1 MRLLIDDAHIEL
13 IDKAYEFHPI
23 DGVTTNPTILSKI
36 GGNPFDTLK
45 EIRKVIA
52 DDELHVQAISRKAE
66 DIVEE
71 AKYIFDTLGENTY
84 VKIPAIPEGF
94 KAMEILNF
102 ATEILFTATA
112 IYTPMQAYIAA
123 KCGAAYVAPYV
134 NRIDNMGFNGLEIT
148 KQIQNIFE
156 NNEMETEVLAA
167 SFKNSQQVL
176 ELCEYG
182 IAAATI
188 SPDLLTAFNKNSAI
202 DEAVETFI
210 SDFESFAGKGKTM
223 RDFK

>member
-13 IDKAYEFHPI
+13 INKAYEFYPV

-45 EIRKVIA
+45 SIRKLIG
-52 DDELHVQAISRKAE
+52 DDELHVQAVSRKAE

-71 AKYIFDTLGENTY
+71 AKYIVNMLGHNTY

-94 KAMEILNF
+94 KAMKMLDRSSQILY
-102 ATEILFTATA
+102 TATA
-112 IYTPMQAYIAA
+112 IYTPMQAYLAA
-123 KCGAAYVAPYV
+123 ECGAAYVAPYV

-148 KQIQNIFE
+148 KQIQDIFE

-182 IAAATI
+182 INAAKV
-188 SPDLLTAFNKNSAI
+188 SPDLLTAFTKNSAI
-202 DEAVETFI
+202 DEAVNTFI
-210 SDFESFAGKGKTM
+210 DDFESFAGKGKTM

>member
-71 AKYIFDTLGENTY
+71 AKYIVDILGENTY

-156 NNEMETEVLAA
+156 NNELETEVLAA

>member
-156 NNEMETEVLAA
+156 NNELETEVLAA

-182 IAAATI
+182 IAAAKI